1 MSETNNDAPLQ
12 IRGNGRLTPEPSSRA
27 AIEALEEPESSDL
40 ELEEYLRL
48 LLRRKWT
55 VFGCLAVV
63 LGLAVCYIAVAPR
76 IYEATA
82 TFLVSEPTGAMEKAL
97 ETELPPMAAAISAPE
112 LETHA
117 ALLQGPIVAEET
129 AAWLKA
135 NGGPDMSAEEL
146 RRIIRTSIVPKTQ
159 LIQLKARA
167 ESRAVAERI
176 ATATAECYTNMNRRL
191 ALSSSDSSSR
201 YLTQQ
206 IGLAKDNLAQAEK
219 ALRDFEES
227 TGTVAVGAGGQDST
241 GASAADAE
249 TKTLVDRMASIHED
263 LGKSQADLAQAQ
275 ERESRV
281 RAQLLVQN
289 KSIGARQVRD
299 NNVVQQ
305 LRAHLVDLEGQRL
318 AIQAK
323 YSSSFSAPREQLD
336 DQIRVAQGQ
345 LNKEIGNIVRTGGG
359 DLTMQQ
365 ALTAQLSQG
374 EIEGASLTARVQHL
388 KRDMAAVEANLRHVP
403 ARQIVLARLQRQVEV
418 SQTIHSDLLKRS
430 QETEVSKVMALGNAT
445 LVEPARAPRLPVAP
459 RVLLILA
466 LGLILGLGLGFG
478 LALLKERL
486 DDSVRGE
493 DDVLRLTDAPVLGSV
508 PLFDKAEKAAM
519 LAGGHARRR
528 GLEAYFGLRY
538 NLGFLMPMP
547 RSSGQTVLVTSAGPQ
562 EGKTTTAVYLAL
574 AAAMAGR
581 RTVLVD
587 ADLRLPS
594 IHQFFSLDGTRGL
607 SDVIAGQISLQ
618 PVQVGENMDLKVLR
632 AGTRAPDPANLL
644 DSTAMRS
651 LVQELR
657 QQADIIIF
665 DSPPLL
671 SAVDS
676 LVLAGMSDAV
686 LLVCV
691 PGASHRRAL
700 TRARV
705 LLNTVGA
712 HISGVVL
719 NKLEPRAG
727 HGYYYLSHDGRDKRT
742 DVADSVSVDQSSG

>member
-1 MSETNNDAPLQ
+1 
-12 IRGNGRLTPEPSSRA
+12 
-27 AIEALEEPESSDL
+27 
-40 ELEEYLRL
+40 
-48 LLRRKWT
+48 
-55 VFGCLAVV
+55 
-63 LGLAVCYIAVAPR
+63 
-76 IYEATA
+76 
-82 TFLVSEPTGAMEKAL
+82 
-97 ETELPPMAAAISAPE
+97 
-112 LETHA
+112 
-117 ALLQGPIVAEET
+117 
-129 AAWLKA
+129 
-135 NGGPDMSAEEL
+135 
-146 RRIIRTSIVPKTQ
+146 
-159 LIQLKARA
+159 
-167 ESRAVAERI
+167 
-176 ATATAECYTNMNRRL
+176 
-191 ALSSSDSSSR
+191 
-201 YLTQQ
+201 
-206 IGLAKDNLAQAEK
+206 
-219 ALRDFEES
+219 
-227 TGTVAVGAGGQDST
+227 
-241 GASAADAE
+241 
-249 TKTLVDRMASIHED
+249 
-263 LGKSQADLAQAQ
+263 
-275 ERESRV
+275 
-281 RAQLLVQN
+281 
-289 KSIGARQVRD
+289 
-299 NNVVQQ
+299 
-305 LRAHLVDLEGQRL
+305 
-318 AIQAK
+318 
-323 YSSSFSAPREQLD
+323 
-336 DQIRVAQGQ
+336 
-345 LNKEIGNIVRTGGG
+345 
-359 DLTMQQ
+359 MQQ

-374 EIEGASLTARVQHL
+374 EIEGASLTARVRHL
-388 KRDMAAVEANLRHVP
+388 KRDMNAVEAKLRHVP
-403 ARQIVLARLQRQVEV
+403 SRQIVLARLQRQVEV

-430 QETEVSKVMALGNAT
+430 QEIEVGKVMALGNAI
-445 LVEPARAPRLPVAP
+445 LVEPARASRLPVAP
-459 RVLLILA
+459 RVPLTLA

-478 LALLKERL
+478 LALLQERF
-486 DDSVRGE
+486 DDRARSE

-508 PLFDKAEKAAM
+508 PLFDEAERVAL

-538 NLGFLMPMP
+538 NLDFVMP

-581 RTVLVD
+581 RTILVD

-594 IHQFFSLDGTRGL
+594 IHQFFSLNGTRGL

-644 DSTAMRS
+644 DSTAMRR

-727 HGYYYLSHDGRDKRT
+727 HGYYDPSHDGRDERT
-742 DVADSVSVDQSSG
+742 DVADSDSVDQSSG